1 MFAIAV
7 SFGAV
12 CRRRLTVSAGEG
24 WGGAA
29 DGRPSTEYPDL
40 LDEKAHA
47 LLHLVTTGEPVD
59 APYYHDGLPWDPAVT
74 CWCRS
79 CLASR
84 IDGIPVTRYQYA
96 LHDPKAEMGPPG
108 APTGP
113 PAGWDWEPGDP
124 FMVED

>member
-12 CRRRLTVSAGEG
+12 CRRRLTVSVGEG

-29 DGRPSTEYPDL
+29 DGHPSTEYPDL

-59 APYYHDGLPWDPAVT
+59 AP
-74 CWCRS
+74 
-79 CLASR
+79 
-84 IDGIPVTRYQYA
+84 
-96 LHDPKAEMGPPG
+96 
-108 APTGP
+108 
-113 PAGWDWEPGDP
+113 
-124 FMVED
+124 